1 MQLPPIS
8 PISPISLISPIPLLV
23 REKVYFYYD
32 LAKWKE
38 QIKIMHQQ
46 YHKKLQIYDDG
57 MLDTIE
63 WRHDDHAYYTGY
75 ANTICSIAGKSH
87 RWGLYKHSIKEFYD
101 RRELYVNDQIACLP
115 LKYHYSSGLDHPQAF
130 KQN

>member
-1 MQLPPIS
+1 MQLQHLPK
-8 PISPISLISPIPLLV
+8 LV

-63 WRHDDHAYYTGY
+63 WRHENHTYYSGY
-75 ANTICSIAGKSH
+75 SNTICSIAGISH

-101 RRELYVNDQIACLP
+101 RRALYVNDQVARLP
-115 LKYHYSSGLDHPQAF
+115 LKYHYSSGLHHPQAF